1 MAVTAAAGAW
11 VPASQGLPET
21 LFRYGVKY
29 VFGMRIIQEA
39 DPDVLVPISIH
50 HENTATLMAY
60 AYARVSGKVG
70 VAAINRPGNPNAL
83 LGMHETLQSSGAMV
97 VLMDGVPAALR
108 GKHALYEM
116 DTEQMVG
123 AVAKAVVAA
132 PTLSQYPERLRKAF
146 RLASTGRPGPVV
158 LNMTAG
164 FRRGDTS
171 EPDVEVFAEEQY
183 ASYPGYRPPPDPEL
197 TARAA
202 ELLRRAARPCI
213 VAGGGVN
220 LSRAWDE
227 LLQLA
232 ELTQFPVA
240 TTISGKGAFNERHP
254 LSVGATGAVQ
264 GGKLGRGRVAD
275 RVVKDSDVV
284 LLVGT
289 RTNEMAT
296 SSWTVPDPNST
307 IIHIDI
313 DTAELGR
320 NYRTEVGI
328 VADARLGLA
337 ALTAALHGPGATP
350 RASRTEEIR
359 RLMDEWQE
367 DNNRYAQ
374 SDQVPI
380 HPARLVHEL
389 CKFSG
394 PNTILVSDGSSP
406 FMWASSHFLVDAGP
420 TFITPRGTGAIGTGL
435 PMALGA
441 KLAAPDRDVIC
452 LEGDGGI
459 TCGPLA
465 ELETAA
471 RCRIGVTTIVFNN
484 GVLGHER
491 YNMWGKPA
499 EYMHFLPGID
509 FATVAR
515 GLGCEG
521 IRVEQPG
528 EILPAIERGVRAG
541 REGRPTL
548 VDVVINP
555 TQYLRQQDGFK
566 PGEHA
571 GHG

>member
-1 MAVTAAAGAW
+1 MAATATNVAR

-21 LFRYGVKY
+21 LIRYGVKY

-39 DPDVLVPISIH
+39 DPDVLVPICIH

-60 AYARVSGKVG
+60 AYSRVSGKVG

-83 LGMHETLQSSGAMV
+83 LGMHEALQSSGAMV
-97 VLMDGVPAALR
+97 VLMDGMPAAQR
-108 GKHALYEM
+108 GKHALYDM
-116 DTEQMVG
+116 DTEKMVSS
-123 AVAKAVVAA
+123 VAKSVVEA
-132 PTLSQYPERLRKAF
+132 PTLVQYPERLRKAF

-164 FRRGDTS
+164 FRRGDTND
-171 EPDVEVFAEEQY
+171 PDVEVFAEEAY
-183 ASYPGYRPPPDPEL
+183 ANHPGIRPAPDPEQIR
-197 TARAA
+197 RAA
-202 ELLRRAARPCI
+202 ELLAKAERPCI

-227 LLQLA
+227 LLELA

-240 TTISGKGAFNERHP
+240 TTISGKGAFSERHP
-254 LSVGATGAVQ
+254 LSAGATGTVQ

-275 RVVKDSDVV
+275 KVVKDSDVV
-284 LLVGT
+284 LLVGS

-296 SSWTVPDPNST
+296 SSWTVPDPKST

-313 DTAELGR
+313 DPAELGR
-320 NYRTEVGI
+320 NYRTEMGI
-328 VADARLGLA
+328 VADAKRALA
-337 ALTAALHGPGATP
+337 ALTAALREAGVSPKAV
-350 RASRTEEIR
+350 RTEEIR

-367 DNNRYAQ
+367 DNNLYAQ

-380 HPARLVHEL
+380 HPARLVNEL

-406 FMWASSHFLVDAGP
+406 FMWASSHFLVNAGP

-441 KLAAPDRDVIC
+441 KLAAPDKDVIC

-471 RCRIGVTTIVFNN
+471 RCKIGVTTIVFNN
-484 GVLGHER
+484 GLLGHER
-491 YNMWGKPA
+491 YNMWGRPA
-499 EYMHFLPGID
+499 EYMDFLPGID
-509 FATVAR
+509 FAMVAR
-515 GLGCEG
+515 GLRCEG
-521 IRVEQPG
+521 TRVEQPS
-528 EILPAIERGVRAG
+528 ELWPAIERGVKAG
-541 REGRPTL
+541 REGVPTL
-548 VDVVINP
+548 IDVAINP
-555 TQYLRQQDGFK
+555 TQYLRRQDGFG

-571 GHG
+571 GH